1 MIYNFARS
9 QYYHEGRLGMAS
21 SAGSGAGTKQIVIVS
36 EPLPADYLCV
46 ISAAAI
52 WGGSFAATKL
62 ALAQTSPIS
71 LLWLRFLISIP
82 VLALGAYMQKCLRL
96 PRKRELLPM
105 MFMGFQGI
113 FFHQG
118 IQAYAMRTASA
129 ANANWVMVAS
139 PALVA
144 LLGRIFLKERI
155 SRRGIAGLALSA
167 TGVSLVLSL
176 GTVRNA
182 AFAGFGTAG
191 DLILLCSVLN
201 WAIFSIISRKFL
213 LGDVPSSFAILW
225 EMFFALLYATLFLML
240 SGHGFPET
248 ARFNMTTWGAAVFL
262 GVFSSAVAYMFWFR
276 GLSKLPAAR
285 VVIFQFIQPLVG
297 IVISYFLVGERFTA
311 WLFIGGALIAYG
323 VYQVNRR

>member
-1 MIYNFARS
+1 
-9 QYYHEGRLGMAS
+9 MAMAL
-21 SAGSGAGTKQIVIVS
+21 SAASGARAKQIKIVG
-36 EPLPADYLCV
+36 EPRPADYLCV
-46 ISAAAI
+46 IAAAAI

-62 ALAQTSPIS
+62 ALAQAGPIS

-82 VLALGAYMQKCLRL
+82 VLAFGAYLQKCLRL
-96 PRKRELLPM
+96 PKKRELLPM

-144 LLGRIFLKERI
+144 LLGRVFLKERI
-155 SRRGIAGLALSA
+155 SRRGLAGLALSA
-167 TGVSLVLSL
+167 LGVSLVLSL

-182 AFAGFGTAG
+182 AFAGFGSAG
-191 DLILLCSVLN
+191 DLILLASVLN
-201 WAIFSIISRKFL
+201 WAIFSIISRRFL
-213 LGDVPSSFAILW
+213 LGDVPPSFAILW
-225 EMFFALLYATLFLML
+225 EMFFALVYATIFLTL
-240 SGHGFPET
+240 TGYNFLEI
-248 ARFNMTTWGAAVFL
+248 AAFNMTTWGAAVFL
-262 GVFSSAVAYMFWFR
+262 GVFSSATAYMFWFR